1 MPGLLILLAAPQVF
15 AAEVDPSSDPR
26 RRHGP
31 CSSSLRRSLFSRR
44 RPSLL
49 VLTRCLVVPSL
60 LCTIPLCRPRD
71 VTRAVSRFTRV
82 TVLFNSPI
90 RENVLRRGWLIRLI
104 PHRCHH
110 ATPPSDPSDV
120 RRPSQSLGPSTQR
133 ARVCLYVTLINNT
146 VDVVSFPSFVQFILH
161 TAATVV
167 WNHSYVTEMAPG
179 QKRHTS
185 QARFSYA
192 AEPRALLCT
201 G

>member
-1 MPGLLILLAAPQVF
+1 MGEASFGYNPGGCRRWWAGTVAWL
-15 AAEVDPSSDPR
+15 PSACA
-26 RRHGP
+26 GG
-31 CSSSLRRSLFSRR
+31 L
-44 RPSLL
+44 
-49 VLTRCLVVPSL
+49 
-60 LCTIPLCRPRD
+60 
-71 VTRAVSRFTRV
+71 
-82 TVLFNSPI
+82 
-90 RENVLRRGWLIRLI
+90 
-104 PHRCHH
+104 
-110 ATPPSDPSDV
+110 
-120 RRPSQSLGPSTQR
+120 STQR

-192 AEPRALLCT
+192 AEPHALLCT